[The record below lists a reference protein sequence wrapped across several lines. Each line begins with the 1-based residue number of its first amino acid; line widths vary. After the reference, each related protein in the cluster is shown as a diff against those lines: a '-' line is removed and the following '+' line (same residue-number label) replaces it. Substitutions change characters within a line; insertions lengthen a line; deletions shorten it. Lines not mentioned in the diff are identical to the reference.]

1 MGRIGC
7 VAALL
12 LVAVVP
18 APAAPQDKGQWIVVT
33 APAFR
38 EAIEPLRQ
46 HRQADGLHVEVV
58 ATSDV
63 LSRDEIKSGA
73 GGKLREHVAKL
84 CRAHKGPSYV
94 LLVGAIEAGQLVDA
108 DKKVVPALAGTTG
121 RMKGYPSDNSYGCLD
136 KELLPTVAIGRF
148 PARTEEEVRQMVRKT
163 IAFEKD
169 RAPGAWRRQLTILAG
184 VPAFNPLVDR
194 LVESMA
200 LGASIG
206 SIPPG
211 MGGLSITT
219 RPRVSACPTTSCGPR
234 P

>member
-108 DKKVVPALAGTTG
+108 DKKVVPAWPAPLA
-121 RMKGYPSDNSYGCLD
+121 
-136 KELLPTVAIGRF
+136 A
-148 PARTEEEVRQMVRKT
+148 
-163 IAFEKD
+163 
-169 RAPGAWRRQLTILAG
+169 
-184 VPAFNPLVDR
+184 
-194 LVESMA
+194 
-200 LGASIG
+200 
-206 SIPPG
+206 
-211 MGGLSITT
+211 
-219 RPRVSACPTTSCGPR
+219 
-234 P
+234 